1 MKILAPGFPSE
12 IQDDEP
18 ESLGYEVTTVKE

>member
-1 MKILAPGFPSE
+1 MKVLAPGFPSE

-18 ESLGYEVTTVKE
+18 ESLGYEVTIVKE